1 MKGKRWERAG
11 EEKSMDLGTVLRK
24 RLSSKDVIIFI
35 FQYIYDQAKVMAVGF
50 TGLIQ
55 TVARQKTRS
64 RPFATWKLSVEV
76 GP

>member
-1 MKGKRWERAG
+1 MKKGG
-11 EEKSMDLGTVLRK
+11 GGGGEKSMDLGCGEK
-24 RLSSKDVIIFI
+24 LSSKNGIIFI
-35 FQYIYDQAKVMAVGF
+35 FQHIYDQAKVMGAAF

-64 RPFATWKLSVEV
+64 KPFATWKLSVEV

>member
-1 MKGKRWERAG
+1 
-11 EEKSMDLGTVLRK
+11 MDLGSGEK
-24 RLSSKDVIIFI
+24 LSSKNGIIFI
-35 FQYIYDQAKVMAVGF
+35 SQHIYDQAKVMAAAF

>member
-1 MKGKRWERAG
+1 
-11 EEKSMDLGTVLRK
+11 
-24 RLSSKDVIIFI
+24 
-35 FQYIYDQAKVMAVGF
+35 MAVGF

-64 RPFATWKLSVEV
+64 KPFATWKLSVEA